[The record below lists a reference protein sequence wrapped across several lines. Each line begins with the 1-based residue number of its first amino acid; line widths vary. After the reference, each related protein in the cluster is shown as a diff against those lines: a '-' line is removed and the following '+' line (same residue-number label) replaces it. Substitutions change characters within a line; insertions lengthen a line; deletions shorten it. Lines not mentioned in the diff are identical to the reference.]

1 MPDKRTLEEKIKQQ
15 IGCVLMDHIHMDE
28 VLESAVNEL
37 YNAIDYE
44 LKQHK
49 EV

>member
-1 MPDKRTLEEKIKQQ
+1 MPDKRTLEEKIKDQ
-15 IGCVLMDHIHMDE
+15 IECVLMDHIHMDE

-37 YNAIDYE
+37 YNAIE
-44 LKQHK
+44 HTLKQHK